1 MLFRDIISAVMKRL
15 LLLCCIAAVALV
27 ALSCAPEATLEVSVT
42 KTDNGVTIENLG
54 SVGCIVF
61 VKSPDGEQQF
71 ELATGGTV
79 IVTDISQPIQVSA
92 VSLRDDTA
100 QQG

>member
-1 MLFRDIISAVMKRL
+1 MV
-15 LLLCCIAAVALV
+15 CCIIALALI
-27 ALSCAPEATLEVSVT
+27 ALSCTPAATLELSVSE
-42 KTDNGVTIENLG
+42 TDNAVTIENVG

-71 ELATGGTV
+71 ELATGEIVT
-79 IVTDISQPIQVSA
+79 VTDISQPIQISA
-92 VSLRDDTA
+92 VSLRGDTA